1 MRCRVRRL
9 SAETRD
15 GISSWLLAPSKVA
28 RRHLD
33 ALANPLVGTATADVS
48 GHHVV
53 DIGIAWLRI
62 RFQKCA
68 RGRDLPRLAVAALGY
83 FSSEPRFLKLHTF
96 RVHLRTVHR

>member
-15 GISSWLLAPSKVA
+15 GISSWLLAPGKVA

-48 GHHVV
+48 GHHFV
-53 DIGIAWLRI
+53 DIGIAWLPI

-68 RGRDLPRLAVAALGY
+68 RGHDLPRLAVAALGD
-83 FSSEPRFLKLHTF
+83 FATEPRDRKSACRE
-96 RVHLRTVHR
+96 RV